1 MPLSV
6 HDEFRKPPMRSR
18 STKSSASGLAYSSTR
33 LSINEIGVSVRAE
46 YSHQKMPLNPANSGC
61 FDDVAAPLALN
72 LWRNLPTPRAGQ
84 RVREATLARVLKQHR
99 IRRIA
104 AATLRDRLRAPAVKV
119 APGAAEAA
127 AAHVRLVVKR
137 LVLVNRQIDDARHHL
152 DRLVRQL
159 AEPASADDPDVS
171 AEAEPGVSKVPPD
184 AAVLL

>member
-1 MPLSV
+1 MPAAQVRLVTERIVPAFSIWCLT
-6 HDEFRKPPMRSR
+6 SR
-18 STKSSASGLAYSSTR
+18 REQLWRYYPQFLHA
-33 LSINEIGVSVRAE
+33 VD
-46 YSHQKMPLNPANSGC
+46 
-61 FDDVAAPLALN
+61 DDVAAPLALN

>member
-1 MPLSV
+1 M
-6 HDEFRKPPMRSR
+6 
-18 STKSSASGLAYSSTR
+18 
-33 LSINEIGVSVRAE
+33 
-46 YSHQKMPLNPANSGC
+46 
-61 FDDVAAPLALN
+61 
-72 LWRNLPTPRAGQ
+72 
-84 RVREATLARVLKQHR
+84 KQHR

-159 AEPASADDPDVS
+159 AEPASADAPDVS